1 MDGYLGCFCLLAIVN
16 NAAVNVHERV
26 FVSVLIF
33 SSFGCTY
40 LGVELLSHT
49 VILYFIFLKNH
60 QTVFQSNCSILHSH
74 QQCTRVP
81 VSPEPLQYLFSVF
94 FGVWTSCGCEV
105 VSPCGFN
112 WHFPHLDFRNA
123 EELEL
128 FGLPG
133 FFDSSDRP

>member
-1 MDGYLGCFCLLAIVN
+1 MDGYLGCFYLLAIVN
-16 NAAVNVHERV
+16 NAAVNVCERV
-26 FVSVLIF
+26 IVSVLIF
-33 SSFGCTY
+33 SSFGYAY
-40 LGVELLSHT
+40 LGVELLSHM

-74 QQCTRVP
+74 RQCTKVP

-94 FGVWTSCGCEV
+94 LEYGHPVGMKWYLPV
-105 VSPCGFN
+105 VSIGTS
-112 WHFPHLDFRNA
+112 PHLDFRNA
-123 EELEL
+123 AEL